1 MTDEIVD
8 GRPRFLWCSL
18 GSTARLRA
26 LFPPGRALQAAI
38 AAYTGLAE
46 LAAIRYD
53 GKHAGFESVPEEI
66 ASFAGM
72 SGRRVG
78 AHLENLEAIGLLVI
92 TRHTNE
98 RGGDARSSYRLIEPT
113 ISVSEAR
120 ERLAAVELAREARKS
135 GNRPGGDAASP
146 PVFGGDA
153 TSGVPTHRPTHRQ
166 DPTRARD
173 NSEES
178 KEERGR
184 EGERAS
190 EQPSPPVLGGG
201 QSEAESAVVTVF
213 GALLSARGS
222 RLTATDR
229 LAIRSAVGA
238 APDGVDLVAVAGRL
252 ERNYGP
258 DGKAARQP
266 IRTVSGLLLEEIR
279 RSTPAPVEV
288 LRQDRAPSA
297 RSRRRRE
304 SAVSDPQVRLK
315 CHDQRPSLDPAPREI
330 AEAWVSVREGLQR
343 SAAAWVRID
352 SVELAGVLTLLVDE
366 AGGSSDLGEQVIV
379 LDADQSQMPW
389 LIANGQ
395 RSVVRMFEQALNRE
409 VAVELAPR
417 RAEAKA
423 TAA

>member
-1 MTDEIVD
+1 MTDNLID

-26 LFPPGRALQAAI
+26 VFPPGRALQAAI

-53 GKHAGFESVPEEI
+53 GKHDGFESVPEEI

-78 AHLENLEAIGLLVI
+78 AHLENLEAVGLLVI
-92 TRHTNE
+92 TRHTND

-113 ISVSEAR
+113 ITVSEAR
-120 ERLAAVELAREARKS
+120 ERLAALELARESRKS
-135 GNRPGGDAASP
+135 GNRPGGDVTSP
-146 PVFGGDA
+146 PNSGGDV

-173 NSEES
+173 NSEER

-190 EQPSPPVLGGG
+190 EQLPSQVLGGG
-201 QSEAESAVVTVF
+201 QPDAESAIVTVF
-213 GALLSARGS
+213 DSLLSARGA

-279 RSTPAPVEV
+279 RSTPTPVET
-288 LRQDRAPSA
+288 LREGRPSA
-297 RSRRRRE
+297 ARPRRRRE
-304 SAVSDPQVRLK
+304 SAVSEPQVRLK
-315 CHDQRPSLDPAPREI
+315 CHDKRPSLDPAPKDV
-330 AEAWVSVREGLQR
+330 AEAWISVREGLQR

-352 SVELAGVLTLLVDE
+352 SVELAGVVTLLVDE
-366 AGGSSDLGEQVIV
+366 AGGPSDLAEQVIV
-379 LDADQSQMPW
+379 LDAHPSQMPW

-395 RSVVRMFEQALNRE
+395 RSVVRMFEQALQRD

-417 RAEAKA
+417 HAEAKA